1 MPTNSI
7 SPQFEIYPLSVQ
19 IWTVVTLVEGEIACS
34 IRASEHDAYCEAVS
48 RFECAELGNMQTDPD
63 LRLLLRAAKL
73 YGDYQKVHQYIEN
86 SASKIQIIQLAEHSV
101 HDFYDYEVRM
111 PSHTFRQPTRRR
123 RHTEL
128 GAPPASKR

>member
-7 SPQFEIYPLSVQ
+7 SPQSEFCPLSVQ
-19 IWTVVTLVEGEIACS
+19 IWTVVTLVEGKIACS
-34 IRASEHDAYCEAVS
+34 IHASEHDAYCEAVS
-48 RFECAELGNMQTDPD
+48 RFEGAELAKMQRDPE

-73 YGDYQKVHQYIEN
+73 YGDYQKVHQHIEN
-86 SASKIQIIQLAEHSV
+86 IASKIQMIQLAEHSV

-111 PSHTFRQPTRRR
+111 QSLTLRQPTRRC

-128 GAPPASKR
+128 DAHPASKW